1 MEPVEVTRVQAM
13 DASRRDYFRHAKLLE
28 RVLAGLL
35 VAGLVGMWL
44 LAHAR
49 WWWFELLC
57 VIVLLGVAGGIFVVS
72 SWLFTRHHPV
82 ISVFAD
88 RLWFRGLRE
97 QVVMLRNV
105 RGVRMAEQSMAG
117 MTRRWLELTL
127 GNPRDPDD
135 DDTEGV
141 RIGLDAV
148 ECDPAELMQLIGQRA
163 ELVRE
168 QAAPR

>member
-1 MEPVEVTRVQAM
+1 M
-13 DASRRDYFRHAKLLE
+13 DASRRDYFRQGRLLQ
-28 RVLAGLL
+28 RVLGGLL
-35 VAGLVGMWL
+35 AGGLVFMWL
-44 LAHAR
+44 LAHAH
-49 WWWFELLC
+49 WWWLELLC
-57 VIVLLGVAGGIFVVS
+57 VIVLLGVAAGIFVVS

-105 RGVRMAEQSMAG
+105 RGVRMAEQRIAG
-117 MTRRWLELTL
+117 LTRHWIELTL
-127 GNPRDPDD
+127 GDPRDADG

-163 ELVRE
+163 QVLRE
-168 QAAPR
+168 QAVPR